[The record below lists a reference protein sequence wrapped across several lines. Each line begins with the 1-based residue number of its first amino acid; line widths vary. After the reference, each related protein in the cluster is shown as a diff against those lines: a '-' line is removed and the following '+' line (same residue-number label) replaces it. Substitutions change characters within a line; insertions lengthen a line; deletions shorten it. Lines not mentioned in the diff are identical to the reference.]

1 MIKTL
6 ELTEIFD
13 PIRSEMALLEVAV
26 SKALQADNAF
36 QQALNDHLLTFSG
49 KQLRPALTLLA
60 SKFGN
65 ASQEDSIKL
74 AVACELLH
82 TATLIHDD
90 IVDNSDMRRNQAS
103 LNAKWGS
110 NISLICGDIIYAK
123 AFQLLAELKSVELNQ
138 LFADCVAKVCTGEMK
153 QLEARGTF
161 DWNEATYLEMI
172 QNKTASLFATACE
185 AGAIISDANPDI
197 SNALSEFGSNLGM
210 AYQIIDDCLDLVGTI
225 DILGKEVGSDL
236 GTNDPTLPMI
246 YFAQT
251 FNGTAAQELKAML
264 NNIVDTSQITQ
275 IQEKITSTGALQK
288 AINKANAF
296 IKSAKENLKSL
307 PNTDESKALNLL
319 VDFILQRLNAKDV
332 QTS

>member
-6 ELTEIFD
+6 DLIQIFD
-13 PIRSEMALLEVAV
+13 PIKSEMAHLETAV
-26 SKALQADNAF
+26 SKALQAEDSF

-103 LNAKWGS
+103 LNAKWGPH
-110 NISLICGDIIYAK
+110 ISLICGDIIYAK

-138 LFADCVAKVCTGEMK
+138 LFANCVAKVCTGEMK

-161 DWNEATYLEMI
+161 DWSEATYLEMI

-185 AGAIISDANPDI
+185 AGAIISNANPNI
-197 SNALSEFGSNLGM
+197 LKALSEFGSNLGM
-210 AYQIIDDCLDLVGTI
+210 AYQIIDDCLDLIGTV

-251 FNGTAAQELKAML
+251 FNGSAAQELRTML
-264 NNIVDTSQITQ
+264 NNVEGAKEIAQ

-288 AINKANAF
+288 TIDKANTYINA
-296 IKSAKENLKSL
+296 AKENLKSL
-307 PNTDESKALNLL
+307 PITDESKALNLL
-319 VDFILQRLNAKDV
+319 VDFILQRLNAKNV
-332 QTS
+332 QTT